1 MSETTL
7 EYTLSKIGENFRVLF
22 IWSGKNL
29 PGQLQTVIERLQT
42 KASSGKVN
50 TEHSDR
56 LSMANYSPSTFDC
69 ILFDFLFSESSDT
82 NGLNL
87 AVCLNLLK
95 PKGFLMLPRTD
106 SLSNIESEMTLNGY
120 KNVSTQTIETKSVI
134 YAEKPNFEVGSVR
147 KLKFASKAAPIA
159 ENQAKVWK
167 FTQDDIQEDDLI
179 DTDALLDETDL
190 KKPNNLDK
198 FDCGTS
204 STGKIL

>member
-1 MSETTL
+1 
-7 EYTLSKIGENFRVLF
+7 
-22 IWSGKNL
+22 
-29 PGQLQTVIERLQT
+29 
-42 KASSGKVN
+42 
-50 TEHSDR
+50 
-56 LSMANYSPSTFDC
+56 
-69 ILFDFLFSESSDT
+69 
-82 NGLNL
+82 
-87 AVCLNLLK
+87 
-95 PKGFLMLPRTD
+95 MLPRTD

-134 YAEKPNFEVGSVR
+134 YAEKPNFEVGSVST
-147 KLKFASKAAPIA
+147 LKFASKAAPIS